1 MQVTIN
7 GQQVSVPDEIRHVGD
22 LLAHYELGNKLVV
35 VEIDGVIADRKAYEA
50 TELRAGQIIEMV
62 HFVGGG

>member
-1 MQVTIN
+1 MQLTIN
-7 GQQVSVPDEIRHVGD
+7 GQQVSVPDEIRHVRD
-22 LLAHYELGNKLVV
+22 LLDHYVLGNKLVV

-50 TELRAGQIIEMV
+50 IEVREGNVIEMV

>member
-1 MQVTIN
+1 MHLTIN
-7 GQQVSVPDEIRHVGD
+7 GMQVSVPDEIRHVGD

-35 VEIDGVIADRKAYEA
+35 VEIDGLIADRKAYEV
-50 TELRAGQIIEMV
+50 TEVREGNIIEMV